1 MIEFPRVPA
10 DIEPPLKRMTLRE
23 YAHFSERCLRS
34 NPSITPENCLEKR
47 ARERF
52 MERPFSFSGH

>member
-1 MIEFPRVPA
+1 MIKFPEVSSKP
-10 DIEPPLKRMTLRE
+10 EPPVRKMSLRE
-23 YAHFSERCLRS
+23 YTHWSERCLKS

-52 MERPFSFSGH
+52 MKRPFSL